1 MIKPD
6 PAYRKASELGTIA
19 STVNS
24 GQDDPSHVGKSTDS
38 QVRAERLANLAEI
51 RPGTSTAA
59 PSRAGSEEDQ
69 LAATEVDKSV
79 KTPAPRK
86 RETITPAAR
95 VPLVAKG
102 ARKARDENVTKSVVK
117 SKWAPGSQQSPSES
131 QQARI
136 GEQAADEDSSEL
148 SSSPSD
154 VEEDFERTVVD
165 ETIPLQD
172 KANTSN
178 RASRTTGQTTNGGG
192 SVREPREG
200 GSTSNK
206 SSTLTASGANKR
218 EGAPPVAPPSKRQK
232 AVVEREDSTGSSIE
246 VVEAPN
252 KLKPVHKA
260 VLERV
265 TSDRSDD
272 EIEDVD
278 EAVPEQPAKKELF
291 VPDVWVIS
299 LPRSSH

>member
-1 MIKPD
+1 M
-6 PAYRKASELGTIA
+6 
-19 STVNS
+19 
-24 GQDDPSHVGKSTDS
+24 
-38 QVRAERLANLAEI
+38 
-51 RPGTSTAA
+51 
-59 PSRAGSEEDQ
+59 
-69 LAATEVDKSV
+69 
-79 KTPAPRK
+79 
-86 RETITPAAR
+86 
-95 VPLVAKG
+95 
-102 ARKARDENVTKSVVK
+102 
-117 SKWAPGSQQSPSES
+117 
-131 QQARI
+131 
-136 GEQAADEDSSEL
+136 
-148 SSSPSD
+148 
-154 VEEDFERTVVD
+154 EEDFERTVVD